1 MSLAGPVHESTARV
15 GLGLRRAALSVK
27 GAHRHPMMGAEGYW
41 STLYKSKN
49 VGGAVVVKKLSRIGN
64 SLGLVIERPILDL
77 LNVDES
83 TPPEITTDGDVL
95 TIRPIR
101 DAHRSRVRAS
111 AKQAMVAHRE
121 TLTKLAK

>member
-1 MSLAGPVHESTARV
+1 M
-15 GLGLRRAALSVK
+15 
-27 GAHRHPMMGAEGYW
+27 
-41 STLYKSKN
+41 
-49 VGGAVVVKKLSRIGN
+49 VKKLSRIGN

-83 TPPEITTDGDVL
+83 TPLEITTDGDVL